1 MTHYTA
7 WVRHGNPL
15 VVKHYHDPV
24 EGFWAKVDKNGPL
37 PDFAP
42 HLGPCWLWTGSTDR
56 RGYGKFWF
64 GGKIRAVHRL
74 AYEWLVGPIP
84 KPMLDHLCRV
94 PLCLRPEHLD
104 PVTNRENQ
112 RRGKHGVLKTHCVNG
127 HEFTPENIY
136 IQPKAGTRSCRVC
149 YEIRGWKRKP

>member
-1 MTHYTA
+1 MEAT
-7 WVRHGNPL
+7 
-15 VVKHYHDPV
+15 
-24 EGFWAKVDKNGPL
+24 EGFWAKVDKTET
-37 PDFAP
+37 
-42 HLGPCWLWTGSTDR
+42 CWLWKR
-56 RGYGKFWF
+56 ALNYAGYG
-64 GGKIRAVHRL
+64 AVRWNRKVVGAHRV
-74 AYEWLVGPIP
+74 AYELLVGPIP
-84 KPMLDHLCRV
+84 HGLVLDHLCRV
-94 PLCLRPEHLD
+94 RNCVNPEHLD